1 MSELAKKIVKELLD
15 NDEFVNSCHQELKV
29 IFKDNKFDAKDMP
42 SVLSLVVL
50 TVENYESFQIE
61 EKDVVEVFRLLI
73 VELLTKLDL
82 LKESNDEI
90 DKMIETCLKLLAMK
104 VKTKSFWKKYF
115 GWCICKCCKK

>member
-1 MSELAKKIVKELLD
+1 MSELPKKIVKELLD